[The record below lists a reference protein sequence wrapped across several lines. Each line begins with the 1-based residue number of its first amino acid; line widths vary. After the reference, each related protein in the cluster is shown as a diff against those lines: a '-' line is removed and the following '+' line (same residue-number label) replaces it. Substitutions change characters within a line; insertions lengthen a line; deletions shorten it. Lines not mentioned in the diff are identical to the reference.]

1 MSFTVFG
8 ALRLLDESR
17 HRAELYRAMHT
28 GVAAGLS
35 PGVVLDHVGT
45 ISFPSVEETRRYL
58 VVGLGQGKSV
68 GALVKARPT
77 LFAPFEGAV
86 LAAGDESGALEQSL
100 RMLTDYY
107 TFEFKRSLKVRDVLG
122 YPVFVGL
129 VASFGLPFALLPKSP
144 VKTYMLA
151 IIALLAAFLL
161 LGGVFF
167 SIMASMML
175 NSAALTRARFARVLA
190 ATLEAGLPV
199 GRAVRLS
206 VDASGNRAIAEHIKK
221 RSERELAT
229 TPLATLFDGCEEIP
243 AGLLGQMRVADAT
256 GDYRGTLTV
265 YARRVEGEQK

>member
-35 PGVVLDHVGT
+35 PGVVLDHLGA

-58 VVGLGQGKSV
+58 VVGLGQGKSI
-68 GALVKARPT
+68 GALVKARPN

-86 LAAGDESGALEQSL
+86 LTAGDESGTLEQSL
-100 RMLTDYY
+100 RLLTDYY
-107 TFEFKRSLKVRDVLG
+107 TFEFKRCLKVRDVLG

-129 VASFGLPFALLPKSP
+129 VASFVLPFVLLPKSP
-144 VKTYMLA
+144 MKTYMTA
-151 IIALLAAFLL
+151 IVAMLAAFLL
-161 LGGVFF
+161 LGGIFF
-167 SIMASMML
+167 SILSSVML
-175 NSAALTRARFARVLA
+175 NTAALTRARFARVLA
-190 ATLEAGLPV
+190 ATLEAGLPL

-221 RSERELAT
+221 RSERELST
-229 TPLATLFDGCEEIP
+229 TPLATLFDGCEEVP

-265 YARRVEGEQK
+265 YARQVEQEQK